1 MSNLPHFLK
10 SHFREIPD
18 CYLRLPATAPIKGVL
33 VAVHGISRNAAEIA
47 LRFSQS
53 RDWDGWVIIAPLFEK
68 QRFGQYQQLMARD
81 GQTASDKALLMLL
94 DRLELDYA
102 LDLEQVSLFGFSGGA
117 QMVHRFALLHPHRVR
132 KVYAMAAGWYMLP
145 DANLPYPVGWS
156 AVGAGRNAE
165 LARGLSV
172 PMMIGVGSDDRG
184 RDKALRRSPVIDQ
197 RLGTNRH
204 NRARRWCG
212 EMRKAAEQLGVQ
224 SNVEFAV
231 IPDGTHDFG
240 ACVEHSDLLS
250 NAADYLN

>member
-1 MSNLPHFLK
+1 MSSLPNFLP
-10 SHFREIPD
+10 SYFDEIPD
-18 CYLRLPATAPIKGVL
+18 CYLRLPATGPVTGVL

-53 RDWDGWVIIAPLFEK
+53 SEWDGWVIIAPLFEK
-68 QRFGQYQQLMARD
+68 KRFGQYQQLVASN

-102 LDLEQVSLFGFSGGA
+102 LDVDQISLFGFSGGA
-117 QMVHRFALLHPHRVR
+117 QMVHRFAMLHPQRVR

-156 AVGAGRNAE
+156 GVGVGRNSEMA
-165 LARGLSV
+165 LGLSV
-172 PMMIGVGSDDRG
+172 PMMICVGSDDRG

-204 NRARRWCG
+204 NRARRWVG
-212 EMRKAAEQLGVQ
+212 EMRNAAEKLGAEP
-224 SNVEFAV
+224 NIEFVV
-231 IPDGTHDFG
+231 IPGGTHDFG
-240 ACVEHSDLLS
+240 VCVELGSLIS